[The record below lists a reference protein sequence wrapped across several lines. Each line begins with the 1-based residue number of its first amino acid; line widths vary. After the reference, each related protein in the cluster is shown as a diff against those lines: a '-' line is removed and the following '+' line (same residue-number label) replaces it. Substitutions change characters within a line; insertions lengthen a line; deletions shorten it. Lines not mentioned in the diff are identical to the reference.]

1 MGTQQLQNLIELAKE
16 PSGERRRELLREVTD
31 LFMVHSEH
39 LNPSETEHFNDI
51 MGKVAFEL
59 EMKVRKELA
68 ERLSETD
75 AAPHELITKLAND
88 EIEVA
93 RPVLMKSNVLKNSDL
108 IDIVRSQGQDHLLA
122 VTGRDVIDE
131 EVSDHLVEHGDDQ
144 VLESLVKNE
153 GAKISRQSMETV
165 VIRAEDN
172 EKLHAPLVTRKDIPP
187 DLMNEMFFFVS
198 NTLREQIMKANEGI
212 DENLLDEVIK
222 DTKLTLEEETKGLSG
237 DWSQPERFIR
247 RKQRFNELNQS
258 LLVQLLR
265 QGQMPEFVV
274 GFARLADIDIRTA
287 QRIIFDSGCE
297 ALAVGCKA
305 IKFDRSTFSNLMLLT
320 DSGKV
325 RKPEEVAEVI
335 EMYDHISVESAQRAL
350 RFWRTRMNT
359 QSKAALEKA
368 SASMERG

>member
-1 MGTQQLQNLIELAKE
+1 MSTHQLKNLIALAKE

-31 LFMVHSEH
+31 LFMVHSEQ
-39 LNPSETEHFNDI
+39 LNDREIEHFNDI

-68 ERLSETD
+68 ERLADTD
-75 AAPHELITKLAND
+75 AAPYELITKLAND

-93 RPVLMKSNVLKNSDL
+93 RPILMKSNVLKNSDL
-108 IDIVRSQGQDHLLA
+108 IEIVLNKGQDHLLA
-122 VTGRDVIDE
+122 VSGRDSVDE
-131 EVSDHLVEHGDDQ
+131 EVTGHLVEHGNDE
-144 VLESLVKNE
+144 VLESLVNNE
-153 GAKISRQSMETV
+153 GAKISRETMETV
-165 VIRAEDN
+165 VTRAEGND
-172 EKLHAPLVTRKDIPP
+172 KLHAPLITRKDIPP

-198 NTLREQIMKANEGI
+198 NTLREQILKANEGV
-212 DENLLDEVIK
+212 DESLLDEVIK
-222 DTKLTLEEETKGLSG
+222 DTKMTLEEETKGLAG

-247 RKQRFNELNQS
+247 RKERFNELNQS

-265 QGQMPEFVV
+265 QGQMPEFIV

-305 IKFDRSTFSNLMLLT
+305 IKFDRATFSNLMLLT
-320 DSGKV
+320 DSGKM

-335 EMYDHISVESAQRAL
+335 EMYDNITVESAQRAL
-350 RFWRTRMNT
+350 RFWRTRMTT

-368 SASMERG
+368 AASMEWT